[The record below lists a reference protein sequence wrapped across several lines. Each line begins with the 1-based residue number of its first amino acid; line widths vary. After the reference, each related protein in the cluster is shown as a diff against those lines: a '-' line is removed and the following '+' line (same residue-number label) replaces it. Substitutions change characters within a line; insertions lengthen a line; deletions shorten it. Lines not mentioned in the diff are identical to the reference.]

1 MKKDDDRNVKLQA
14 FKLQTVLKHSFKM
27 LLLKFY
33 QQYKVE
39 SLTVG
44 FELLFTVY
52 CLRLFF
58 KCLLLLFSVFTC
70 QKCLCVKKDEVILKI
85 MLKKNRSQFII

>member
-14 FKLQTVLKHSFKM
+14 FKLQTVLKHAFKM

-44 FELLFTVY
+44 FKLLFTVY

-58 KCLLLLFSVFTC
+58 
-70 QKCLCVKKDEVILKI
+70 
-85 MLKKNRSQFII
+85 